1 VNVWKVT
8 AELNGNNDFNA
19 CILEA
24 ETKEKAIKMAEKYF
38 TKKMKA
44 RNIKILTTDLIEE
57 GKYV

>member
-1 VNVWKVT
+1 MNIWKVT

-24 ETKEKAIKMAEKYF
+24 ETKEKAYKMAEKYF

-44 RNIKILTTDLIEE
+44 KSVKILNIDLIE
-57 GKYV
+57 

>member
-1 VNVWKVT
+1 MNIWKVT

-24 ETKEKAIKMAEKYF
+24 ETKEKAYKMAEKYF

-44 RNIKILTTDLIEE
+44 KSVKILNIDLVEE
-57 GKYV
+57 NKYV